1 MGGHHRDVWTMCPKC
16 QGRPLRPATRGRSK
30 HLLGSKGLHRV
41 IVLQFLSCPEIW
53 IRDNAKKHRI
63 PRGFRCTLYIRCEM
77 SENRWL
83 SLIIKEEEG
92 QWYLFPVS
100 SHGWVSPSWCALVWL
115 CFCTWVAS
123 SPSQAG
129 VSMNAVFISW
139 TDHKKKDTA
148 MIELSNHTMTNEGNL
163 PAFRFNEGNNEPWGF
178 VDRPCS
184 FLTGSG
190 FWSVRSR
197 LTTSGWSGMV
207 ESTREEDK

>member
-1 MGGHHRDVWTMCPKC
+1 MC

-30 HLLGSKGLHRV
+30 HLLGSKGLHLV

-53 IRDNAKKHRI
+53 IRDNAKKHRT

-77 SENRWL
+77 SENRWFL
-83 SLIIKEEEG
+83 LIIKEEEG

-139 TDHKKKDTA
+139 TDHKKKTQQWSSCPIIPWPTRA
-148 MIELSNHTMTNEGNL
+148 ICQLS
-163 PAFRFNEGNNEPWGF
+163 
-178 VDRPCS
+178 
-184 FLTGSG
+184 GSRKG
-190 FWSVRSR
+190 IMNPGALLIAPVPF
-197 LTTSGWSGMV
+197 
-207 ESTREEDK
+207 